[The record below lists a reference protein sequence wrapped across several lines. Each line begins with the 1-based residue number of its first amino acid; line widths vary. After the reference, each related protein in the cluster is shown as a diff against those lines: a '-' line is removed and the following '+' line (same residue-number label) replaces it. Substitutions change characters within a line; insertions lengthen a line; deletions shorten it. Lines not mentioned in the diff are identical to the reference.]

1 MHTYQSDRV
10 RGEDGFFFLM
20 IIQYMLIVLML
31 LFIFLV
37 KHTSFKG
44 VKVRSSFDSH
54 FSVDKKQTFFTR
66 KHIIFKHMIIIHRF

>member
-1 MHTYQSDRV
+1 
-10 RGEDGFFFLM
+10 
-20 IIQYMLIVLML
+20 ML